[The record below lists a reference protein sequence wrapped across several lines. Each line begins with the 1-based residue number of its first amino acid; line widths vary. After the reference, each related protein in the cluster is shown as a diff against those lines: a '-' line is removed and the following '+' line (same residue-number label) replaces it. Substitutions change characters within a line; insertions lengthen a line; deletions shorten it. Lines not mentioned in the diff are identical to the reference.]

1 MLRSLRTGLDRLEAI
16 VGRCN
21 VPGWWE
27 SGYLRGTVGFEHRR
41 TSMERSPM
49 MRVLRRVA
57 VVVGGGALLAIGV
70 AMIVLPGPAVVVI
83 PAAIGVLAIEFE
95 WARRW
100 LRSIRAGAA
109 RATNALCGSAGRS
122 AAKAE

>member
-1 MLRSLRTGLDRLEAI
+1 
-16 VGRCN
+16 
-21 VPGWWE
+21 
-27 SGYLRGTVGFEHRR
+27 
-41 TSMERSPM
+41 M

-57 VVVGGGALLAIGV
+57 VLVGGGVLLAIGV

-83 PAAIGVLAIEFE
+83 PAAIGVLAIEFG

-109 RATNALCGSAGRS
+109 RATNALRGRMGCGSADIER
-122 AAKAE
+122 AR

>member
-1 MLRSLRTGLDRLEAI
+1 
-16 VGRCN
+16 
-21 VPGWWE
+21 
-27 SGYLRGTVGFEHRR
+27 
-41 TSMERSPM
+41 M

-57 VVVGGGALLAIGV
+57 VVVGGGALLALGV

-109 RATNALCGSAGRS
+109 RATSALRGRAGRS

>member
-1 MLRSLRTGLDRLEAI
+1 
-16 VGRCN
+16 
-21 VPGWWE
+21 
-27 SGYLRGTVGFEHRR
+27 
-41 TSMERSPM
+41 MERSPM

-57 VVVGGGALLAIGV
+57 VLVGGGVLLAIGV

-83 PAAIGVLAIEFE
+83 PAAIGVLAIEFG

-109 RATNALCGSAGRS
+109 RATGALRGRMGCGSADIEQAR
-122 AAKAE
+122 

>member
-1 MLRSLRTGLDRLEAI
+1 
-16 VGRCN
+16 
-21 VPGWWE
+21 
-27 SGYLRGTVGFEHRR
+27 
-41 TSMERSPM
+41 M

-57 VVVGGGALLAIGV
+57 VLVGGGALLTIGV

-100 LRSIRAGAA
+100 RRACWGPGA
-109 RATNALCGSAGRS
+109 R
-122 AAKAE
+122 

>member
-1 MLRSLRTGLDRLEAI
+1 
-16 VGRCN
+16 
-21 VPGWWE
+21 
-27 SGYLRGTVGFEHRR
+27 
-41 TSMERSPM
+41 M

-57 VVVGGGALLAIGV
+57 VLVGGGALLTIGV

-109 RATNALCGSAGRS
+109 RATNALRGRMVRG
-122 AAKAE
+122 AADIEEAR

>member
-1 MLRSLRTGLDRLEAI
+1 
-16 VGRCN
+16 
-21 VPGWWE
+21 
-27 SGYLRGTVGFEHRR
+27 
-41 TSMERSPM
+41 M

-57 VVVGGGALLAIGV
+57 VLLGGGALLAIGV

-100 LRSIRAGAA
+100 LRSIRSGAA
-109 RATNALCGSAGRS
+109 RATSALRGRAGRGSAHV
-122 AAKAE
+122 E

>member
-1 MLRSLRTGLDRLEAI
+1 
-16 VGRCN
+16 
-21 VPGWWE
+21 
-27 SGYLRGTVGFEHRR
+27 
-41 TSMERSPM
+41 M

-57 VVVGGGALLAIGV
+57 VLVGGGALLTIGV

-109 RATNALCGSAGRS
+109 RATNALRGQRARSVDTRAVGQQTSRKRADRSGIASSTVALTASAMVTMLSIRIAG
-122 AAKAE
+122 

>member
-1 MLRSLRTGLDRLEAI
+1 
-16 VGRCN
+16 
-21 VPGWWE
+21 
-27 SGYLRGTVGFEHRR
+27 
-41 TSMERSPM
+41 M

-57 VVVGGGALLAIGV
+57 VLAGGGALLAIGV

-109 RATNALCGSAGRS
+109 RATNALRGCAGRGS
-122 AAKAE
+122 AKAE

>member
-1 MLRSLRTGLDRLEAI
+1 
-16 VGRCN
+16 
-21 VPGWWE
+21 
-27 SGYLRGTVGFEHRR
+27 
-41 TSMERSPM
+41 MERLTM

-57 VVVGGGALLAIGV
+57 VLVGGGALLTIGV

-109 RATNALCGSAGRS
+109 RATSALRGRAGRS

>member
-1 MLRSLRTGLDRLEAI
+1 
-16 VGRCN
+16 
-21 VPGWWE
+21 
-27 SGYLRGTVGFEHRR
+27 
-41 TSMERSPM
+41 M

-57 VVVGGGALLAIGV
+57 VLAGGGALLAIGV

-109 RATNALCGSAGRS
+109 QATNALRGCAGRS

>member
-1 MLRSLRTGLDRLEAI
+1 
-16 VGRCN
+16 
-21 VPGWWE
+21 
-27 SGYLRGTVGFEHRR
+27 
-41 TSMERSPM
+41 M

-57 VVVGGGALLAIGV
+57 VLVGGGALLALGA

-109 RATNALCGSAGRS
+109 RATNALRGSTARS
-122 AAKAE
+122 AATPE

>member
-1 MLRSLRTGLDRLEAI
+1 ML
-16 VGRCN
+16 
-21 VPGWWE
+21 
-27 SGYLRGTVGFEHRR
+27 
-41 TSMERSPM
+41 
-49 MRVLRRVA
+49 RVLRRVA
-57 VVVGGGALLAIGV
+57 VLVGGGALLAVGV

-109 RATNALCGSAGRS
+109 RATSALRGRAGRS